1 MKYIWGL
8 IKEFYEL
15 LGFNQFYW
23 YSILIIYIFGYTFKF
38 NDGNSIFI
46 AVIVTYITLNAI
58 VSSDEKEKKRKEN
71 KIRERE
77 LAIAEVETFLFGLS
91 KEDCYQIK
99 YEYIE
104 GELKITQEFKDKE
117 AAMIEEV
124 KKAREKIIGR
134 DWFNRLYKPI

>member
-23 YSILIIYIFGYTFKF
+23 YSILIIYSFGYTFKF

-104 GELKITQEFKDKE
+104 GELKITQEF
-117 AAMIEEV
+117 ICQ
-124 KKAREKIIGR
+124 
-134 DWFNRLYKPI
+134 